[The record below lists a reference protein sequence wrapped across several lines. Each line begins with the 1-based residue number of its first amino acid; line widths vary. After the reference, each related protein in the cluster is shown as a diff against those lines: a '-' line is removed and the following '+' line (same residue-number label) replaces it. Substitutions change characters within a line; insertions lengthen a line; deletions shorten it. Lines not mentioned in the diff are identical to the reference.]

1 MPADQKRSMPNS
13 KIKNKKAH
21 SQAREIIWNVYNY
34 FKEKNEYFTERV
46 LYSTTADATGYS
58 ARSVQ
63 RIVLESKK
71 NINLAEIPVT
81 PNKIINKVTKV
92 NAIEDNSTE
101 DSDNV
106 MVSNEDEDIDN
117 NVCVKPL

>member
-1 MPADQKRSMPNS
+1 MPANQKRSMLNS
-13 KIKNKKAH
+13 KIQNKKAH

-34 FKEKNEYFTERV
+34 FKEKNEYFTESV

-71 NINLAEIPVT
+71 NINLAENSVT
-81 PNKIINKVTKV
+81 PDKKN
-92 NAIEDNSTE
+92 
-101 DSDNV
+101 
-106 MVSNEDEDIDN
+106 
-117 NVCVKPL
+117 